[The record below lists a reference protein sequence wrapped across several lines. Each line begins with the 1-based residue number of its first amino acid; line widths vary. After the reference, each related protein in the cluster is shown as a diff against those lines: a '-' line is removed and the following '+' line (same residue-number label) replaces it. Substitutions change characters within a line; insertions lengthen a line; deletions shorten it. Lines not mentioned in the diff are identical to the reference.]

1 MAPHARALYAHC
13 AHIAAARTA
22 LAIANT
28 LPDLAEDWG
37 LVVMRAYILVAWFAR
52 FTTAVLIVPWDQP
65 LDVPPGTRGGGGRRC
80 QRPAARLGGPVGC
93 IAVAGAR
100 AGRRL
105 GRVSV
110 PRSCVGASSGVRSL
124 RAGSRVPPGAHTH
137 ARRLVNGRP
146 WALVQ
151 SDDGGDSGT
160 GRTLFVATTQGPPG
174 NFSPVLDATLAG
186 AWQPRNLMLIC
197 QPLHVHYPSRVA
209 KVGRPT
215 GCARRAAAFEAT
227 EHNS

>member
-1 MAPHARALYAHC
+1 M
-13 AHIAAARTA
+13 
-22 LAIANT
+22 
-28 LPDLAEDWG
+28 
-37 LVVMRAYILVAWFAR
+37 
-52 FTTAVLIVPWDQP
+52 
-65 LDVPPGTRGGGGRRC
+65 
-80 QRPAARLGGPVGC
+80 
-93 IAVAGAR
+93 
-100 AGRRL
+100 
-105 GRVSV
+105 
-110 PRSCVGASSGVRSL
+110 
-124 RAGSRVPPGAHTH
+124 PPGAHTH